1 MSNEYLVEI
10 VMNGSQWVE
19 AESEEQAVEKAKD
32 DPFHILQFTGD
43 VTFAEVVDVQE
54 EEK

>member
-1 MSNEYLVEI
+1 MSKEYLVAIE
-10 VMNGSQWVE
+10 MHGEQWVE

-43 VTFAEVVDVQE
+43 VTFAEVIE
-54 EEK
+54 EADDE